1 MVYGEYVNHMI
12 KSFYAQIAPDEVTP
26 VSQQNRKI
34 CASVINELPCQDE
47 RILRLVYSDL
57 GKGSMTDAVR
67 NCAELVGVSPGEI
80 WHVVKVVSKQIA
92 RKRGLID

>member
-12 KSFYAQIAPDEVTP
+12 KSFYAQVAPDEVTP
-26 VSQQNRKI
+26 VSQRNREI
-34 CASVINELPCQDE
+34 CNSVIGELPRQDE
-47 RILRLVYSDL
+47 KILRWVYSEL

-67 NCAELVGVSPGEI
+67 NCAEQLEISPGEI